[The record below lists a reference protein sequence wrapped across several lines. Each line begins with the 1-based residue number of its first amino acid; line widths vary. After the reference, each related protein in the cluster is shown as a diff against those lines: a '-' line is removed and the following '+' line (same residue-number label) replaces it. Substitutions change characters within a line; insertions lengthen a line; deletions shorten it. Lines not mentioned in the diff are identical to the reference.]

1 MSTTIDPTDPNVDV
15 DSFEFADSMYRLWLA
30 ADIAVSQS
38 KEWTVDGH
46 HVTRQETKERLEYW
60 TRERRD
66 RQGRRT
72 SGLGITIGI
81 PRRSY

>member
-1 MSTTIDPTDPNVDV
+1 MSIDPTAPTVNI
-15 DSFEFADSMYRLWLA
+15 DSFEFADSMLRLWLA
-30 ADIAVSQS
+30 AD
-38 KEWTVDGH
+38 
-46 HVTRQETKERLEYW
+46 
-60 TRERRD
+60 ERRD